1 MVTVEREIKASA
13 EAIWNVLADGWLYAA
28 WVVGASRMR
37 AVDPRW
43 PATGAVL
50 HHSQGAWPML
60 LDDETVVKASVPQR
74 ELVLHGKAR
83 PLGEVAIRV
92 QLEPRPS
99 GCLVILQEDAIG
111 GPMALIPP
119 LVRQLMIRPRN
130 TEALRRL
137 AYLAEGE
144 SR

>member
-1 MVTVEREIKASA
+1 VVTVERLVRASA
-13 EAIWNVLADGWLYAA
+13 ESVWDVLADGWLYAS

-37 AVDPRW
+37 AVDPEW
-43 PATGAVL
+43 PAQGAML
-50 HHSQGAWPML
+50 HHSQGAWPVL
-60 LDDETVVKASVPQR
+60 IDDVTVVKSSAPGR

-92 QLEPRPS
+92 QLEPRPA
-99 GCLVILQEDAIG
+99 GCLVVLEEDAVG
-111 GPMALIPP
+111 GPMTLIPAPLRAALIH
-119 LVRQLMIRPRN
+119 PRN

-137 AYLAEGE
+137 AYLAEGG

>member
-1 MVTVEREIKASA
+1 VVTVEREIKASA

-37 AVDPRW
+37 AVDPEW
-43 PATGAVL
+43 PAAGAVL
-50 HHSQGAWPML
+50 HHSQGAWPVL
-60 LDDETVVKASVPQR
+60 LDDETVVKSSVPQR

-99 GCLVILQEDAIG
+99 RCLVVLQEDAIG

>member
-1 MVTVEREIKASA
+1 
-13 EAIWNVLADGWLYAA
+13 
-28 WVVGASRMR
+28 
-37 AVDPRW
+37 
-43 PATGAVL
+43 
-50 HHSQGAWPML
+50 ML

-99 GCLVILQEDAIG
+99 GCLVILQEDAVG